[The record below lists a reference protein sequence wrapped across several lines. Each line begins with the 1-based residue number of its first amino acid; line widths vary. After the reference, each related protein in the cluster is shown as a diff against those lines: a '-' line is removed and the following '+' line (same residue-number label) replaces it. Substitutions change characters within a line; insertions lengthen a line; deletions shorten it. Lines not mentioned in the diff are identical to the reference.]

1 MREMQ
6 SEMVAFSYLCHINLI
21 IKIYKKLSKSAKT
34 HEKVYPWHDAL
45 KKMTIFA

>member
-21 IKIYKKLSKSAKT
+21 IKIYKKT
-34 HEKVYPWHDAL
+34 L
-45 KKMTIFA
+45 KICKNA